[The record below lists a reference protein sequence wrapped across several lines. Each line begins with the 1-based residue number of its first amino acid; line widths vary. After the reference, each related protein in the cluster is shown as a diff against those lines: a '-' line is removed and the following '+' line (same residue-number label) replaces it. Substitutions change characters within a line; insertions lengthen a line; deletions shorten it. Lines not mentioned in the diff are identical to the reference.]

1 MYRSHC
7 AAGVFGKAVH
17 LAMLGVGILVLGPIA
32 LGLGAAVLGV
42 VVAIVAAVLPFVAIG
57 AIAYG
62 PFVLVR
68 RALGYPRPRT
78 VLGMHRVIP
87 EVRRVQP
94 APVEMAFDRPEPTPP
109 ARRRRSV
116 VARMAGE
123 VLCGG
128 LVGSVL
134 GAVAVIGTKGDWQ
147 TAALLDY
154 SALGAGIGAV
164 VGFVVGGPRPAPAEK
179 TPAIG

>member
-7 AAGVFGKAVH
+7 AAGVFGKAAH

-42 VVAIVAAVLPFVAIG
+42 VVAVVGAVLPFVAIG

-62 PFVLVR
+62 PFLLVR
-68 RALGYPRPRT
+68 RMLGYSPQRT
-78 VLGMHRVIP
+78 ALEVRRVIP
-87 EVRRVQP
+87 EVRRVHTV
-94 APVEMAFDRPEPTPP
+94 PVELAVERPESTPP
-109 ARRRRSV
+109 ARRRRGV
-116 VARMAGE
+116 VARMVGE

-128 LVGSVL
+128 LLGGVL
-134 GAVAVIGTKGDWQ
+134 GAVAVMGTMGDWQ
-147 TAALLDY
+147 TSVLLDY

-164 VGFVVGGPRPAPAEK
+164 VGFVVGGPRPTPVEK